1 MAKKFA
7 PGKAMSLFD
16 DNAPPP
22 PEQEPLSISRSE
34 IDTADKPLTIS
45 RAETD
50 AAQSA
55 LLLPGDPFPSGAIT
69 DAANGPVFVMASQP
83 ALPEDLRVPW
93 SWVHFAVFLVF
104 GFASLLAVQMGFV
117 LYYAPHMR
125 ISSQKEFEQFLL
137 SKPEFAIGSMIL
149 WYALIFLF
157 LYVTL
162 SVLRGFPFWRSL
174 GWRKIK
180 PRSNASSSSPWIFFF
195 VGCGLSILVFLL
207 TSRIHTPEH
216 VPIEDLFR
224 YRSTAML
231 FMAMAVLVAPLV
243 EETVFRG
250 YLYPLL
256 AKTFGVATGIIVT
269 GLLFGI
275 MHGAQLG
282 WTWGLVAVLV
292 FVGVIFTFVRA
303 RTGTVYA
310 SFLLHLGYNF
320 TIAFVTVVG
329 TRGFTHMPP
338 VR

>member
-1 MAKKFA
+1 
-7 PGKAMSLFD
+7 MSPFD
-16 DNAPPP
+16 DNPPSP
-22 PEQEPLSISRSE
+22 PEQQPLSRPESDAGQPAPQPAE
-34 IDTADKPLTIS
+34 APLS
-45 RAETD
+45 
-50 AAQSA
+50 
-55 LLLPGDPFPSGAIT
+55 GDPFRC
-69 DAANGPVFVMASQP
+69 DANVPVFVTASQP
-83 ALPEDLRVPW
+83 LLPEDLRIPW
-93 SWVHFAVFLVF
+93 SWVHFIVFLVF
-104 GFASLLAVQMGFV
+104 GFASLIVVQSGFA

-137 SKPEFAIGSMIL
+137 SKPQFAIGSMVL

-162 SVLRGFPFWRSL
+162 SVLRGLPFWRSL
-174 GWRKIK
+174 GWRKMK
-180 PRSNASSSSPWIFFF
+180 PRDGAPPKSPWIFFV
-195 VGCGLSILVFLL
+195 VGCGLSIFVFIV
-207 TSRIHTPEH
+207 TSRVHTPEH
-216 VPIEDLFR
+216 IPIQDIFR
-224 YRSTAML
+224 YRTTAML

-282 WTWGLVAVLV
+282 WTWGLVSVLIL
-292 FVGVIFTFVRA
+292 VGVIFTFVRA

-320 TIAFVTVVG
+320 TISFVTVVG
-329 TRGFTHMPP
+329 TRGFTHMPS